1 MGSSLGHILI
11 AGIWLLPALYVGTRG
26 RSVPDRLG
34 WTLLA
39 ALTGPV
45 GLALFLVV
53 RAFRPAE

>member
-1 MGSSLGHILI
+1 MGSPVGLFLI
-11 AGIWLLPALYVGTRG
+11 VGLWLLPALYVGTRG

-39 ALTGPV
+39 ASTGPV